1 MAKIPEFSNW
11 QEAWEWH
18 AQQTQNEFAGQSETK
33 LLKKI
38 QKRQYDPYYQ
48 IWYSLRQIGSL
59 ANSAPIL
66 LNVLRQESGESNMLI
81 RYHCAGTLFFWL
93 GYPDDPLP
101 ELRKQVQWDKNGEAA
116 RQAAIQELEQLIQM
130 RLAAAGK
137 GNEENE

>member
-1 MAKIPEFSNW
+1 MTKIPEFSNW

-18 AQQTQNEFAGQSETK
+18 AQQTQNDLAKQSEAA

-48 IWYSLRQIGSL
+48 IWYALRQSGSL
-59 ANSAPIL
+59 ENCAPVL
-66 LNVLRQESGESNMLI
+66 LDVLRRESSEDNMLI

-101 ELRKQVQWDKNGEAA
+101 ELRKRVQWAYGDEAA
-116 RQAAIQELEQLIQM
+116 RQAAITELEQFIQA
-130 RLAAAGK
+130 RLDGPGK
-137 GNEENE
+137 EEVNND